1 MANQGGIGVF
11 RIFDGRD
18 SFFQWDLNRRLI
30 VEDNSINEVHFS
42 NKTDD
47 SSLVCVVRTEDGLR
61 VADVPNI
68 LLQTDWSIRAYAYC
82 TDHTIVEEIFKV
94 HSRNKPADYIYTE
107 TEIKNYDD
115 LKARVDEIELN
126 AKIPEAT
133 AANKGQVL
141 SINAD
146 GNKTW
151 TNQYVMDGTLTP
163 GYQYNS
169 ATNSHLFVIDATNN
183 MPALGTYYFNS
194 GTVYIKVVKDGV
206 TVSQRSFAAVKQIQV
221 ININPSGENSG
232 IVFDTIY
239 VNTKQRVSLYFED
252 NSDVI
257 DGTYTANTFYKT
269 TLQYSPKEV
278 DNLLNQKLDS
288 PTNTGI
294 AGQVPVYQEDGS
306 TMWGDVLTQVDI
318 DAKGYQTAEQVQ
330 AAINTALGVIE
341 NGTY

>member
-1 MANQGGIGVF
+1 MF

-163 GYQYNS
+163 GYQKE
-169 ATNSHLFVIDATNN
+169 TLWHVFVIDITNN
-183 MPALGTYYFNS
+183 TPEIGTYYFTS
-194 GTVYIKVVKDGV
+194 GNVQIRIVKDGAV
-206 TVSQRSFAAVKQIQV
+206 IAKTVVNGAKEIQITS
-221 ININPSGENSG
+221 IIPSGTRSG
-232 IVFDTIY
+232 VIIWVTTR
-239 VNTKQRVSLYFED
+239 NNKQKLDCYFED
-252 NSDVI
+252 NSNVVSGDLL
-257 DGTYTANTFYKT
+257 ANKWYIST
-269 TLQYSPKEV
+269 TQYSSNEV
-278 DNLLNQKLDS
+278 DNLLKKKLDS
-288 PTNTGI
+288 PTNTG
-294 AGQVPVYQEDGS
+294 ATGQVPVYQEDGS